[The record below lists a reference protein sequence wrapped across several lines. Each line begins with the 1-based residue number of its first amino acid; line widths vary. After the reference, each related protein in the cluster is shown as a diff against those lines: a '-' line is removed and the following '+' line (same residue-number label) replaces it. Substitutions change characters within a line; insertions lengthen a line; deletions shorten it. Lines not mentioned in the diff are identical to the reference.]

1 MVENATPRLSS
12 SADLSGDESSPRA
25 LALAGF
31 GLAVLIAATVFAAI
45 DRQIL
50 VLLADPIRKS
60 LGLSD
65 TQLGLL
71 HGVGLALFGGVAA
84 VPLGWLADR
93 FGRRLVLAACV
104 LLWSLATAACGLVS
118 GYNGLMLAAIGIGIG
133 EAALAPVVY
142 SLIPEIVPAQRRAL
156 ANGIYAVAAILGAG
170 VGISLSGALIE
181 YSQSVRPLLSSASQ
195 DMEPWR
201 LAFLTVAVPG
211 PVVAVLVLLIRLR
224 PGARAVSETAKAQ
237 PSALIPYLRG
247 NARTVASVFV
257 GIGMANLGIAALGA
271 WAPVIAVRSF
281 GATPQTVGQG
291 IGIGYIAGT
300 VAGAL
305 VGGAGI
311 RWLRP
316 RLGQATPLRVIAIGL
331 VLSAAVS
338 AMLVVA
344 KSALHVY
351 LLFGLQVAFL
361 ISATVV
367 IPTILQDMSPL
378 SLRTRVIALATMV
391 GVLLSASSPILVGL
405 VSDLLHR
412 PADGLALAV
421 AGVAASSLLLG
432 AGLIRSAERSFVRS
446 IADVA
451 AAEPPI
457 SDIRHPSSPTAG
469 AVEPSLPMTVN
480 DRLENS

>member
-1 MVENATPRLSS
+1 M
-12 SADLSGDESSPRA
+12 
-25 LALAGF
+25 LAGF
-31 GLAVLIAATVFAAI
+31 GLAVLIVATIFAAI

-71 HGVGLALFGGVAA
+71 HGLGLALFGGVAA
-84 VPLGWLADR
+84 VPMGWLADR

-104 LLWSLATAACGLVS
+104 LLWTLATAGCGLVS
-118 GYNGLMLAAIGIGIG
+118 SFNGLLLAAIGIGIG

-142 SLIPEIVPAQRRAL
+142 SLIPEIVPTQRRAL

-181 YSQSVRPLLSSASQ
+181 LSESVRPLLSSGSQ
-195 DMEPWR
+195 GMEPWR

-211 PVVAVLVLLIRLR
+211 PVVAALVLMIQLR
-224 PGARAVSETAKAQ
+224 PGARTVSESAKAH
-237 PSALIPYLRG
+237 PFALVPFLRG
-247 NARTVASVFV
+247 NARTVMSVFV
-257 GIGMANLGIAALGA
+257 GIGMANLGIAALAA

-281 GATPQTVGQG
+281 VATPQTVGQG
-291 IGIGYIAGT
+291 IGAGYIVGT

-305 VGGAGI
+305 VGGAGM

-316 RLGQATPLRVIAIGL
+316 RMGLATPLRVIASGL

-338 AMLVVA
+338 ALLVLA
-344 KSALHVY
+344 TSALHVY

-367 IPTILQDMSPL
+367 IPTMLQDMSPL

-412 PADGLALAV
+412 PEDGLALAV

-432 AGLIRSAERSFVRS
+432 ALLIRSAEGSFVRS
-446 IADVA
+446 VTSVA
-451 AAEPPI
+451 SAEPATSNTLAKPPESAAEP
-457 SDIRHPSSPTAG
+457 T
-469 AVEPSLPMTVN
+469 L
-480 DRLENS
+480 